1 MHAATAIIL
10 VWLAALLGAW
20 VLAGDAGLREVTA
33 VGLAASLSVIAFAVV
48 ARWCGEG
55 ARTSALL
62 PACRGPVA
70 LPSIAA
76 VIEGRRALPAPPP

>member
-1 MHAATAIIL
+1 MHAAPVVIL

-20 VLAGDAGLREVTA
+20 SLAREEGLREVTA
-33 VGLAASLSVIAFAVV
+33 VGFAASLSVVAFAAVS
-48 ARWCGEG
+48 RWCGEG
-55 ARTSALL
+55 APTSLLL

-76 VIEGRRALPAPPP
+76 VVGGRHALPASPP